1 MKTSRSI
8 RRLGGTRMLC
18 LYRTC
23 WTISAI
29 TFLLKNL
36 VSNTTLQSTFCITI
50 SSSQPFSHILKAR
63 HPLTRTLGILIQ
75 LGKLWF
81 SSIVKDITLNLKKTS
96 CKQFYKLFA
105 EKINTEPTAIKSWQN
120 HCPEVADNW
129 MRCMQS
135 NLQIASCWQ
144 LNALHAKKLQN
155 YSG

>member
-1 MKTSRSI
+1 MTDVEPFLNIGMKT
-8 RRLGGTRMLC
+8 
-18 LYRTC
+18 
-23 WTISAI
+23 
-29 TFLLKNL
+29 
-36 VSNTTLQSTFCITI
+36 
-50 SSSQPFSHILKAR
+50 P
-63 HPLTRTLGILIQ
+63 
-75 LGKLWF
+75 
-81 SSIVKDITLNLKKTS
+81 

-105 EKINTEPTAIKSWQN
+105 EKINTEPTAIKSWKN